1 MDVVIKSFNGSKP
14 TGTYF
19 LEDLEP
25 EPVKKNQSR
34 FRPAPQH
41 WLRKF
46 CFSLLIFSLFWT
58 RTKYKKNYPAYHWSQ
73 YLTLCN
79 NKLRHACPENLTNYR
94 TRIISVRYLPVAIS
108 SKKLSCL
115 KSETNIV
122 QSKVMTWWEKNCTSE
137 STNLWQIR
145 AVGSANTEQ
154 PRDLRMLRRLLP
166 MPKLVAASSSESS
179 SELASVEGS
188 STGTACTSPL
198 NREERLWSYLN
209 LPRSFFSPAFGF

>member
-46 CFSLLIFSLFWT
+46 CFSLLIFLYFEHVQNL
-58 RTKYKKNYPAYHWSQ
+58 KKLPSISVVPRSDI
-73 YLTLCN
+73 N

-188 STGTACTSPL
+188 STGMACTSPL
-198 NREERLWSYLN
+198 NREEQLE
-209 LPRSFFSPAFGF
+209 AT